1 MNPRLTVLPR
11 LPCQI
16 VEELFDRLTEDEVAT
31 VLSLVRTSLAALPVV
46 HAPKPRV
53 AANGFGTMEGD
64 DDDEDDEAVYGDWDA
79 DMEQGGDEAYE
90 IDEVD
95 A

>member
-1 MNPRLTVLPR
+1 M
-11 LPCQI
+11 
-16 VEELFDRLTEDEVAT
+16 DEDEVAS
-31 VLSLVRTSLAALPVV
+31 VLTLVRASLEALPT
-46 HAPKPRV
+46 AAGSGAAAAAAAAKARV

-64 DDDEDDEAVYGDWDA
+64 DDEDEDEEGVYGGDMWDA
-79 DMEQGGDEAYE
+79 DMEQGGDETYE

>member
-1 MNPRLTVLPR
+1 
-11 LPCQI
+11 
-16 VEELFDRLTEDEVAT
+16 LTEDEVAT
-31 VLSLVRTSLAALPVV
+31 VLSLVRTSLTALPVA
-46 HAPKPRV
+46 HAPKSRV

-64 DDDEDDEAVYGDWDA
+64 DDDEDEEEAVYGDWDA